1 MVLLGVSAGMFVVPV
16 QVYLQQAPP
25 PEFKGRLLG
34 VQNLVTWIGILL
46 SAAFVGVSGI
56 LLRIVA
62 GAEGD
67 VRHQW
72 VVFACLAFMMLP
84 VCLFYFIPFLYLVF
98 KTSPFYFK
106 SIWGRYVKVFA

>member
-56 LLRIVA
+56 VLKMVA

-84 VCLFYFIPFLYLVF
+84 VCLFYRLPQAKASAAAIP
-98 KTSPFYFK
+98 T
-106 SIWGRYVKVFA
+106 A